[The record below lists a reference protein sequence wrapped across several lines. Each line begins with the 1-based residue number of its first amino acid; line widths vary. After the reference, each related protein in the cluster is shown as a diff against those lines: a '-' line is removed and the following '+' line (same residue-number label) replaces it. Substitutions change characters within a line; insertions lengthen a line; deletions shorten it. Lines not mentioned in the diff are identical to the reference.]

1 MLREAREGVKQG
13 LGLGS
18 ASCQA
23 QNGGTR
29 GPRGWRC
36 GGKKRVFLLNSPRSA
51 LPGEGTEAENTTAF
65 LKALDGAGRLSRIR
79 VN

>member
-1 MLREAREGVKQG
+1 MLNRSWGWGLPPARHRTGAQGDREDGDAAVK
-13 LGLGS
+13 
-18 ASCQA
+18 
-23 QNGGTR
+23 R
-29 GPRGWRC
+29 GF
-36 GGKKRVFLLNSPRSA
+36 FLLNSPRSV